1 KNTTP
6 AIKAVEC
13 AWALIKQR
21 VPTVFG
27 WLSRDPVVGSDDD
40 AKMTE
45 NLFKHV
51 FFEPLAT
58 FCAQLGL
65 REAVLRRVIEC
76 TMEAGGHGPAVTM
89 YVVSCLL
96 CVVGQEG
103 VGSPD
108 EVSTVRS

>member
-1 KNTTP
+1 MINHVRLHERKALTTLAPP
-6 AIKAVEC
+6 ARTAMLCHQAVEC

-51 FFEPLAT
+51 FFE
-58 FCAQLGL
+58 
-65 REAVLRRVIEC
+65 
-76 TMEAGGHGPAVTM
+76 
-89 YVVSCLL
+89 
-96 CVVGQEG
+96 
-103 VGSPD
+103 
-108 EVSTVRS
+108 